1 MLTEE
6 TKQASRMFAEQAAAL
21 QAALDEVEHVLALR
35 AVATLPRDLD
45 SLEHLVIEHKELETR
60 LQSLEPDVEALQSTF
75 RSVPRK
81 TPAMQTR
88 MDTIISKWT
97 SLWSSSHLYIERLV

>member
-1 MLTEE
+1 MFTDE
-6 TKQASRMFAEQAAAL
+6 TKQASRLFSEQAAAL
-21 QAALDEVEHVLALR
+21 SAQLDEVEHILALR
-35 AVATLPRDLD
+35 AVASLPRDLD

-81 TPAMQTR
+81 TPTMQTK
-88 MDTIISKWT
+88 MDNIIAKWT
-97 SLWSSSHLYIERLV
+97 SLWSSSHLYIER